1 MSTLSLQQQ
10 IYYYYLMMCET
21 TGSIGNK
28 TGDLIPIND
37 IEGLAN
43 AKIVGVATYGTD
55 TEETEKFRS
64 RYFDTVLKY

>member
-1 MSTLSLQQQ
+1 
-10 IYYYYLMMCET
+10 MMCET
-21 TGSIGNK
+21 TGSMANK
-28 TGDLIPIND
+28 NPGDLIPIND

-64 RYFDTVLKY
+64 RYFDTVLNRHSAVTVQIIKGL